1 VVIEAEDY
9 NFQSGSSLENS
20 VLYPEGALGVADS
33 FIGQVGTVDVDYHD
47 TRGDYSDAPYRPEDH
62 VRMQHTLDL
71 PRQKYT
77 DAGGAASFIYD
88 YDVGDVAAGE
98 WLNYT
103 RTFPAGNY
111 EVYFRESLVNA
122 PLAKTE
128 LQEVTSDP
136 TTGDQTTTTVGTF
149 LLPSTG
155 YQYRNIPLTDA
166 AGQSKVVLSLS
177 GKKTY
182 RVAQVDGDPADG
194 GIFQN
199 YLVFVP
205 TTASAV
211 QRATISS
218 LSPANGLSIET
229 LTPSI
234 NVTIQNRDTTVK
246 TNSIKL
252 YVNNALANAQIS
264 GTANG
269 ATVSYALS
277 PLPASGSQVNARLE
291 FTDSENVI
299 QTNEWSF
306 TITYKSLNVANRVNG
321 TGAIR
326 GMNYRLV
333 QAPPEGGL
341 LENSLN
347 RAEAQ
352 LAANSAIPKVVDT
365 NTVVQ
370 VLNLSQDGLDAGAIP
385 GDILAPG
392 LEPEVYGDDN
402 FTVEITTYLELTAGV
417 HRFGMNCDDGY
428 KISVGATLNDLNASP
443 IAFHN
448 GGPANETFD
457 FLAPQAGL
465 YPFRVVW
472 YERGGG
478 AQAEWTSV
486 DLQSGAKTLINDPGT
501 AGAIQQASAG
511 GGVVKAYTS
520 FTPIAATLV
529 VESSGSVNTGYA
541 QDNSAVIDTAN
552 KKITIPM
559 ASGNRFYRLNGSVA
573 SRIAGTQISGNSLV
587 LTYE

>member
-9 NFQSGSSLENS
+9 NFQSGSSLDNP
-20 VLYPEGALGVADS
+20 VLYGEGSLGVEDS

-77 DAGGAASFIYD
+77 DAGGAASSIFD
-88 YDVGDVAAGE
+88 YDVGDIAAGE

-103 RTFPAGNY
+103 RTFPAANY

-136 TTGDQTTTTVGTF
+136 TTGDQTTRTVGTF

-166 AGQSKVVLSLS
+166 AGQNKVVLSLS

-218 LSPANGLSIET
+218 LNPANGLSIET

-252 YVNNALANAQIS
+252 YVNNALADAQIS
-264 GTANG
+264 GTAND

-277 PLPASGSQVNARLE
+277 PLPTSGSQVNARLE
-291 FTDSENVI
+291 FTDSENVT

-306 TITYKSLNVANRVNG
+306 TITYKSLNVGNRVNG

-326 GMNYRLV
+326 GMNYRMV
-333 QAPPEGGL
+333 QAPPEGGA

-352 LAANSAIPKVVDT
+352 LAANSTIPRVVDT

-370 VLNLSQDGLDAGAIP
+370 VLNLSQNGLDAGEIP
-385 GDILAPG
+385 ETSLSRVSS
-392 LEPEVYGDDN
+392 LMCTE
-402 FTVEITTYLELTAGV
+402 TIT
-417 HRFGMNCDDGY
+417 
-428 KISVGATLNDLNASP
+428 
-443 IAFHN
+443 
-448 GGPANETFD
+448 
-457 FLAPQAGL
+457 
-465 YPFRVVW
+465 
-472 YERGGG
+472 
-478 AQAEWTSV
+478 
-486 DLQSGAKTLINDPGT
+486 
-501 AGAIQQASAG
+501 SAW
-511 GGVVKAYTS
+511 K
-520 FTPIAATLV
+520 
-529 VESSGSVNTGYA
+529 
-541 QDNSAVIDTAN
+541 
-552 KKITIPM
+552 
-559 ASGNRFYRLNGSVA
+559 
-573 SRIAGTQISGNSLV
+573 
-587 LTYE
+587 